1 MKDTLPMASAI
12 PLEINEIKLNKIIEY
27 SNLTGLSNNV
37 KWNKLIT
44 YMRNSNDW
52 VPSYRYKWIN
62 GYISEWD
69 VEWYYHLP
77 FPFKGVLWFDIG
89 YNQNLHIGRLVK
101 DKIIDHSKQLI
112 DIIESIGFVYEKSD
126 DFIRIFGYSPKDY
139 ESYNN

>member
-1 MKDTLPMASAI
+1 MASAI

-52 VPSYRYKWIN
+52 VPSYRHKWIN

-77 FPFKGVLWFDIG
+77 FSFKGVLWFDIG

-112 DIIESIGFVYEKSD
+112 DIIESIGFVYGKSD